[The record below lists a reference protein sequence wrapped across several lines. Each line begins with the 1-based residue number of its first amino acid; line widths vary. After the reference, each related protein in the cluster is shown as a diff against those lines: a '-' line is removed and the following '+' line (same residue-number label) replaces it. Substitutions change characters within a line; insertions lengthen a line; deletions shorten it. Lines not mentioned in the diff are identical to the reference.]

1 MTPLGPAPRA
11 LSPSGSRNAARRLLV
26 ALHDVTPAHAKRLE
40 QAERLLTALGINA
53 VTYLLIPDFHA
64 RAPAH
69 ACADFIAWCR
79 AQRSYDVQWFLHGY
93 FHREGV
99 DASGLLA
106 DQGPRTDQ
114 VLRTGDHGPN
124 VADRFARR
132 FLTAGE
138 GEFLLLRGPLLDE
151 RLRAGVESFR
161 QCLGHAPAGFVAPAW
176 LYNEELIP
184 ALARV
189 NVAFTESHFHVF
201 DLPSARSVPAP
212 VLTWASRTMAH
223 RVGSLAVTATERLI
237 WARRPLVRLALHP
250 ADFGHQRLVDSVA
263 RSLDALRRDR
273 DVVTYEQACAVT

>member
-1 MTPLGPAPRA
+1 VTPLGPAPRA
-11 LSPSGSRNAARRLLV
+11 LSPSGSRNAARGLLV

-79 AQRSYDVQWFLHGY
+79 ASRSYDVQWFLHGY
-93 FHREGV
+93 FHREDV
-99 DASGLLA
+99 DASG
-106 DQGPRTDQ
+106 PS
-114 VLRTGDHGPN
+114 
-124 VADRFARR
+124 VADWCARK

-138 GEFLLLRGPLLDE
+138 GEFLLLRGRMLDV
-151 RLRAGVESFR
+151 RLRAGVDSFR
-161 QCLGHAPAGFVAPAW
+161 QCLGHAPSGFVAPAW

-184 ALARV
+184 ALARLR
-189 NVAFTESHFHVF
+189 VAFTESHFHVF
-201 DLPSARSVPAP
+201 DLLSARSVPAP

-250 ADFGHQRLVDSVA
+250 ADFGHQRLVDSIA

-273 DVVTYEQACAVT
+273 VVVTYEQACAVT